1 MRLNSKIYVAGE
13 TGMVG
18 SAIVRALK
26 KNGFNNLVFTTY
38 PQFDLINQEKTE
50 KFFAD
55 NRPEYVFIVA
65 AKVGGINAN
74 NTYRAQFIY
83 ENLMIQ
89 NNIIHFSYKYG
100 VKKLLFFGSSCIYP
114 RNISQ
119 PMKEDS
125 LLTGI
130 LEPTNEPYAIAK
142 IAGIKMCENYFR
154 QYGCDFFSIMPT
166 NAYGPNDNYNLE
178 TSHVLPALIR
188 KFHEAKASNK
198 QEVILWGTGKPLR
211 EFIFVD
217 DIADA
222 ALYVMNLNFSELY
235 KQGLTHLNVGS
246 GKELSIFDLAKK
258 IAKTID
264 YQGKIEY
271 DTSMPDGAPRKLMD
285 VTLLKNLGWEAR
297 VELDVGLGLAYE
309 SFLEKIK

>member
-1 MRLNSKIYVAGE
+1 MNKNSKIYVAGE

-18 SAIVRALK
+18 SAIVRALE
-26 KNGFNNLVFTTY
+26 KNGFKNLVFTTY